1 MGKKKQIK
9 SLPEKAWRVN
19 KKLWNGF
26 FVGHFYFVCTF
37 SFDEGCRLLQ

>member
-1 MGKKKQIK
+1 MGKKNKLKVCGKGVEGKQK
-9 SLPEKAWRVN
+9 SY
-19 KKLWNGF
+19 GMDY